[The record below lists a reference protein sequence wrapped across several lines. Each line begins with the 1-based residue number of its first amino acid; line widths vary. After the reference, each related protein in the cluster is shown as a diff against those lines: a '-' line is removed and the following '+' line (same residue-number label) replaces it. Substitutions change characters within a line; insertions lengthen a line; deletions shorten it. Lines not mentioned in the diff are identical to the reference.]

1 MSPTPLRA
9 IRVPDS
15 LWQQMKELATLQET
29 NISALLIRLMK
40 EELER

>member
-1 MSPTPLRA
+1 MATPLRS

-15 LWQQMKELATLQET
+15 IWAQMKELATLQET